1 MKKPVPYIED
11 HTWQQRVVFIRFI
24 FFVVFFLLLSRL
36 FYWQILQS
44 DRLQAAAESQYT
56 SVKKTTGSR
65 GNIYSSD
72 GHLLVTNHDVY
83 TLFAEPK
90 KFTQSKEQIVT
101 LLTSFMPI
109 DESAN
114 AELATL
120 SAYLQQTQEE
130 WKTTFL
136 KRLEDPSLRW
146 VSLKRKLPREIKSA
160 IDQIGLSGLG
170 FEREEVRYYPEA
182 SMAANILGFVG
193 RDERDEEQG
202 YFGIEGYYDREL
214 KGQEGVVTQEKDALG
229 LPIAIGGYDVIGSR
243 DGRDITLTIRRDL
256 QFLLEE
262 KLKEGMVRYG
272 SKTAE
277 AAIMDPKTG
286 AILAM
291 ASFPSYDPAK
301 YYTFDPQTYK
311 NLFVQDVYEPG
322 STLKII
328 TVSAGID
335 TGSVSPDTQCDR
347 CAGPRVISGYTIKTW
362 NEKYYP
368 NTTITD
374 GLVHSD
380 NTAMIFVTD
389 KVGKEKYIEYLRAFG
404 LDTKTGIDLQ
414 EEATPPFRKEWKDI
428 DVATASFGQ
437 GIVVTGIQ
445 MLSTAQAIANKG
457 LMMRPFLTQS
467 VKQGDQV
474 ITIDPKPLRQVIS
487 QDTADKVTFMME
499 AAAQH
504 GDAKWAIPKGYRIAG
519 KTGTAQVAVS
529 GHYDEEKTVA
539 SFVGFAPA
547 DDPKFVMLVK
557 LREPTSSP
565 WGSETAAPLWFSIA
579 RDLFIRMRIAPK

>member
-1 MKKPVPYIED
+1 MKKPIPYIED
-11 HTWQQRVVFIRFI
+11 HAWHQRVVFIRFSFSAI
-24 FFVVFFLLLSRL
+24 FILLLVRL

-44 DRLQAAAESQYT
+44 DKLQAAAESQYT

-72 GHLLVTNHDVY
+72 GHLLVTNRDVY

-90 KFTQSKEQIVT
+90 KFTQTREQIAS
-101 LLTSFMPI
+101 LLTSFMPV
-109 DESAN
+109 DENVST
-114 AELATL
+114 ELATS
-120 SAYLQQTQEE
+120 SAYLEQTQGE

-136 KRLEDPSLRW
+136 KRLEDPSLQW
-146 VSLKRKLPREIKSA
+146 VSLKRKLPREIKGM
-160 IDQIGLSGLG
+160 IDQLALSGLG
-170 FEREEVRYYPEA
+170 FDREEVRYYPEA
-182 SMAANILGFVG
+182 SMAANVLGFVG
-193 RDERDEEQG
+193 RDERDHEQG

-214 KGQEGVVTQEKDALG
+214 RGQEGVVTQEKDALG

-322 STLKII
+322 STLKIL

-335 TGSVSPDTQCDR
+335 AGAVSPDTQCDR
-347 CAGPRVISGYTIKTW
+347 CTGPRVISGYTIKTW

-368 NTTITD
+368 NTTIAD

-389 KVGKEKYIEYLRAFG
+389 KVGKEKFVEYLRSFG
-404 LDTKTGIDLQ
+404 LETKTGIDLQ

-467 VKQGDQV
+467 VKQGDRM
-474 ITIDPKPLRQVIS
+474 ITIDPRPLRQVIS
-487 QDTADKVTFMME
+487 QDTADKVTLMME

-504 GDAKWAIPKGYRIAG
+504 GDAKWATPKGYRIAG

-529 GHYDEEKTVA
+529 GHYDDEKTVA

-579 RDLFIRMRIAPK
+579 RDLFIRMKIAPK